1 MATRVV
7 RVPVSGFAIRLVD
20 APKNKL
26 GKNMVN
32 AGFFGTYH
40 EDGEEFTLPS
50 GHLTCDWA
58 TDGKWTRHYGEERG
72 RFEGDKFRF
81 DCSGWSYMNE
91 LHGGALSTLVVKGGR
106 ASVVESVELPEG
118 EYVISGLPVVRGGK
132 ACAWSQATAQ
142 GWGTGSIRPTWHTLV
157 GLKEETDAV
166 YVIGLKST
174 TSNLIKSGEAAEELL
189 ALGFRDVIKLD
200 GGGSFYFN
208 ADGETTSTGGSR
220 RINTVITINEGT
232 ESDMFKIAL
241 GAGHG
246 ANTDGKRCMKAL
258 DPNETPEWV
267 LNDRICD
274 RIEVLLKSYSG
285 YELLRLDDSDD
296 GAEDIALAERV
307 NAANQWG
314 ADFYLSIHH
323 NAGINGGTGGGIV
336 AFSHP
341 RSGKAAVEWRDELY
355 EELIEHTGLK
365 GNRATPKATS
375 DLYVLRNTKAPAVLL
390 ELGFMDSKTDVPVIL
405 SEEYADECARA
416 IVDVIVRRGGLKRND
431 GPDIWASDAWERA
444 TKAGVL
450 DGIRPK
456 DTLTRQELAV
466 VLAKLGLL

>member
-1 MATRVV
+1 
-7 RVPVSGFAIRLVD
+7 
-20 APKNKL
+20 
-26 GKNMVN
+26 
-32 AGFFGTYH
+32 
-40 EDGEEFTLPS
+40 
-50 GHLTCDWA
+50 
-58 TDGKWTRHYGEERG
+58 
-72 RFEGDKFRF
+72 
-81 DCSGWSYMNE
+81 
-91 LHGGALSTLVVKGGR
+91 
-106 ASVVESVELPEG
+106 
-118 EYVISGLPVVRGGK
+118 
-132 ACAWSQATAQ
+132 
-142 GWGTGSIRPTWHTLV
+142 
-157 GLKEETDAV
+157 
-166 YVIGLKST
+166 
-174 TSNLIKSGEAAEELL
+174 
-189 ALGFRDVIKLD
+189 
-200 GGGSFYFN
+200 
-208 ADGETTSTGGSR
+208 
-220 RINTVITINEGT
+220 
-232 ESDMFKIAL
+232 MFKIAL

-246 ANTDGKRCMKAL
+246 AKTAGKRCMKAL
-258 DPNETPEWV
+258 DANETPEWV

-296 GAEDIALAERV
+296 GADDIALAERV

-431 GPDIWASDAWERA
+431 GPDSWASDAWERA
-444 TKAGVL
+444 AKAGVL
-450 DGIRPK
+450 DGTRPK